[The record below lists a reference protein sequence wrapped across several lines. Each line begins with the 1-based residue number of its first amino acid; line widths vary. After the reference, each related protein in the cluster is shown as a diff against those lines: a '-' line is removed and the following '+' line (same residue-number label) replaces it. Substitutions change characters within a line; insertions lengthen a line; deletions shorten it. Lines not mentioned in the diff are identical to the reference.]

1 MNPDHTLKAYLQDWT
16 DWDGAMWTLGVVLGL
31 WNPRE
36 HSFQTDV
43 KHVMWSDNDL
53 GTLLANMLMGLAE
66 KGILERRDEPDDQF
80 RWNPN
85 FKGSWE

>member
-1 MNPDHTLKAYLQDWT
+1 
-16 DWDGAMWTLGVVLGL
+16 
-31 WNPRE
+31 
-36 HSFQTDV
+36 
-43 KHVMWSDNDL
+43 MWSDNDL
-53 GTLLANMLMGLAE
+53 GTLLANMLMSLAE